1 MTTTNEP
8 LVGIQARIEE
18 LQNTIAEKEEQIKTR
33 ARKLKEGLQEEISP
47 TKFIRRHPFETVGT
61 SFLAGLLITTAL
73 RSHRSPSAQ
82 EEGQLN
88 TTSQFIPTQG
98 RAKILTSLMLWYC
111 ISSYDNQ
118 AKPASVAEQRTL
130 LRQP

>member
-98 RAKILTSLMLWYC
+98 KTALSAIGLEVLRSVKDLGFTYLQRYLDNKI
-111 ISSYDNQ
+111 
-118 AKPASVAEQRTL
+118 K
-130 LRQP
+130 

>member
-8 LVGIQARIEE
+8 LFGIQLRIEE

-33 ARKLKEGLQEEISP
+33 ARILKEELQEEISP
-47 TKFIRRHPFETVGT
+47 TKFIRQHTFETIGT

-73 RSHRSPSAQ
+73 RSHKSPSAQ
-82 EEGQLN
+82 GEPPLT

-98 RAKILTSLMLWYC
+98 KTALTTIGLEVLRSVKDLGFTYLQRYLDNKI
-111 ISSYDNQ
+111 
-118 AKPASVAEQRTL
+118 K
-130 LRQP
+130 